1 MVALYYAK
9 ARRADVVYTS
19 QIGDGHIC
27 IPMCVGLFAL
37 FNTIQ
42 VTPHLDLSV
51 SIILAA
57 GLLHFGFVAL
67 MGRLPRGVGVILTG
81 AYGFFI
87 YRGLIG

>member
-1 MVALYYAK
+1 MVYA
-9 ARRADVVYTS
+9 S